1 MAFARQC
8 SDPPLRLFVRHALAC
23 DQTDAAF
30 HLALVQRVLAPV
42 EFSFWFFDLA
52 TPIRTRAEG
61 NQEHGSLPMSFLYG
75 WHSGHSGGSVP
86 VLQCS
91 GLGRFLALLCRR
103 NFSTG
108 HRHFAICSNDSSAAA
123 HERDLDRH

>member
-1 MAFARQC
+1 LWLLLGNALI
-8 SDPPLRLFVRHALAC
+8 PPLRLFVRYALAC
-23 DQTDAAF
+23 DQTNAAF

-61 NQEHGSLPMSFLYG
+61 N
-75 WHSGHSGGSVP
+75 VA

-91 GLGRFLALLCRR
+91 GLGRFLLFYAALIFPLAIG
-103 NFSTG
+103 TLQ
-108 HRHFAICSNDSSAAA
+108 FAVSRAYFLEKSSFGGT
-123 HERDLDRH
+123 